1 MDFTI
6 SWVLNTTPLY
16 KVMPLKWFMK
26 MVEEKRNTL
35 LRPSSWDDPYEMNYS
50 NSVIA
55 TEQGDFSLDASHW
68 FGQCWSLCE
77 ESVIMWQTFKKR
89 QEPYVKIKVE
99 ANSLVKGLKEQ
110 DNELRIGV
118 LDYIRYFIPTVN
130 DYKEK
135 LEEVASKHQW
145 PDNFI
150 KRGISLAELYPLY
163 GLLTKRDAFK
173 YEEEVRLLLLDKS
186 SVTTQESISYSF
198 DPTSIQEAVID
209 PWTSKDDSAYKS
221 IVDELRL
228 YLPEGTTDIRKS
240 GIFRDSS
247 KFTTRYVRS

>member
-16 KVMPLKWFMK
+16 KVMAFKWFRI

-55 TEQGDFSLDASHW
+55 TEEGDIPLDASHW

-77 ESVIMWQTFKKR
+77 ESVIMWQAFKKTK
-89 QEPYVKIKVE
+89 EPYVKIKIE
-99 ANSLVKGLKEQ
+99 ANSLIKGLKEQ
-110 DNELRIGV
+110 DNDLRIGV
-118 LDYIRYFIPTVN
+118 LDYIRYFSPTVKN
-130 DYKEK
+130 YYEK
-135 LEEVASKHQW
+135 LNDVILAHQW
-145 PDNFI
+145 PDNFT
-150 KRGISLAELYPLY
+150 KRGITHAELYPVY
-163 GLLTKRDAFK
+163 NLLTKRNI
-173 YEEEVRLLLLDKS
+173 YEHEEEVRLLLLDKS
-186 SVTTQESISYSF
+186 SVATQDSISYSF
-198 DPTSIQEAVID
+198 DPTSIQEIVVD
-209 PWTSKDDSAYKS
+209 PWTSKDDSAYKR

-240 GIFRDSS
+240 GIFSDSS
-247 KFTTRYVRS
+247 KFATRFVK